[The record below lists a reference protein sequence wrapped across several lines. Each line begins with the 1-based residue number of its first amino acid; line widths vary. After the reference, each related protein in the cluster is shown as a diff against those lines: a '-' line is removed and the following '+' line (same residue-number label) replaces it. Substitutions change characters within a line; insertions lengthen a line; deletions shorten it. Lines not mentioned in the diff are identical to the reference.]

1 MIQPAWALN
10 PDHAG
15 HCSQVARTVTL
26 PIVLL
31 GQAVYTLFDVL
42 TENEKGVQ
50 NCTCVLHSANVFL
63 LYYTFHDDMKCMQ
76 LNVRL
81 CCVKR

>member
-50 NCTCVLHSANVFL
+50 NCTCVLHSANVF
-63 LYYTFHDDMKCMQ
+63 YCIIPFTMT
-76 LNVRL
+76 
-81 CCVKR
+81 